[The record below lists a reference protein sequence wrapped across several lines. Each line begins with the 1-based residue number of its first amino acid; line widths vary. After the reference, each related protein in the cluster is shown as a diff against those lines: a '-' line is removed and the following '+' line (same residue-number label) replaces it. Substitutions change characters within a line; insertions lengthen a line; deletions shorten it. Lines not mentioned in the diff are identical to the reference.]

1 VIGYYLSSS
10 VIDLWRPLIAH
21 IFEPIWP
28 AVLAIK
34 PGFAVSEAALG
45 AAPTLGR
52 IRAVEERNVLVAD
65 ILEPTQYVSNA
76 YKYPR
81 TTSRTYQ

>member
-45 AAPTLGR
+45 AASTLGR
-52 IRAVEERNVLVAD
+52 IRAVEERNVLVAN
-65 ILEPTQYVSNA
+65 ILEPMENVSFA
-76 YKYPR
+76 YAW
-81 TTSRTYQ
+81 